1 MATSLLNDSG
11 YASETVDA
19 ILGGTRALL
28 TATNAEAARTTE
40 ALSVS
45 DEGQAQLTG

>member
-1 MATSLLNDSG
+1 VSLKRGSA

-19 ILGGTRALL
+19 ILTGTRALL
-28 TATNAEAARTTE
+28 TATDVEAARTTE

-45 DEGQAQLTG
+45 DAGQAEITA